1 MGSHEM
7 GETIV
12 RMVLLTAAALVA
24 SGAAGAAEPTRL
36 DAVQLDGVTASFAAA
51 RSGAAAAREGQSLEE
66 RFDTLAA
73 AAGASETEAGPGTVT
88 FDGKGVM
95 VVGVDGVAGDGG
107 GEAGL
112 APAPAGSGGNVVY
125 PGRGAIQITVIDR
138 PGALDGGQGV
148 AMPAPA
154 PVPVPV
160 TITVG
165 GGTVG
170 GGTVGGGALDGGALR
185 AMQSQFPSL
194 GAMPGFAAPSFAS
207 GG

>member
-12 RMVLLTAAALVA
+12 RMALLTTAALFA
-24 SGAAGAAEPTRL
+24 SGAVGAAEPTRL

-51 RSGAAAAREGQSLEE
+51 HIGSAASREGQSVEE

-88 FDGKGVM
+88 YDGEGVM
-95 VVGVDGVAGDGG
+95 VVGVDRVAGDGG
-107 GEAGL
+107 GKAGL
-112 APAPAGSGGNVVY
+112 APAPAGDGGTVIY
-125 PGRGAIQITVIDR
+125 PGQGTIRITVIDT
-138 PGALDGGQGV
+138 PGGLDGARSGGGQDV
-148 AMPAPA
+148 AMPA
-154 PVPVPV
+154 PVPV

-165 GGTVG
+165 GGTVS
-170 GGTVGGGALDGGALR
+170 GGTLDGGALR

-194 GAMPGFAAPSFAS
+194 GAMPGFTAPSFAS